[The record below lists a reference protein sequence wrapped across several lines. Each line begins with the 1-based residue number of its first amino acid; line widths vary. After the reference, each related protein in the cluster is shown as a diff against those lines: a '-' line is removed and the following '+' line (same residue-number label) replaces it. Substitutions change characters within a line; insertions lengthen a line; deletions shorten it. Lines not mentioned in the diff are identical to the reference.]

1 MFTTK
6 RRSSYK
12 LKQSI
17 QFEKFINFWIVSK
30 VVRIPTFLSF
40 ETNFYFFLEVV
51 SLFTGAEFDFLVAL
65 FSSLAFV

>member
-12 LKQSI
+12 LKQSV

-30 VVRIPTFLSF
+30 VVRILTFLSF

-51 SLFTGAEFDFLVAL
+51 SLLTGAEFDFLVAL